1 MNFLNL
7 KKKKDAIWCGNSS
20 YNISYL
26 TLPLQWPQPWPA
38 GTLSLGKR
46 GMLLHV
52 ISLQGPCW
60 AETAKWTQL
69 SVSCDVD
76 YCLLGRVD
84 TSKHISFSSSLTGYE
99 KHVRYSFCDTS
110 VHDLYLFRKIITC
123 RLQLYTATFSHSLSF
138 SKKIL
143 LSHSRIM

>member
-1 MNFLNL
+1 MSCSNITGVLQRDRTNKSLRELKARKKLYKINFLHL
-7 KKKKDAIWCGNSS
+7 KKRGEKKKKDAIWCGNSS

-26 TLPLQWPQPWPA
+26 TLPLKWPQPWPA
-38 GTLSLGKR
+38 GTLSLGMR

-60 AETAKWTQL
+60 AATAKWTQL

-84 TSKHISFSSSLTGYE
+84 TSKHISFS
-99 KHVRYSFCDTS
+99 
-110 VHDLYLFRKIITC
+110 
-123 RLQLYTATFSHSLSF
+123 
-138 SKKIL
+138 
-143 LSHSRIM
+143 